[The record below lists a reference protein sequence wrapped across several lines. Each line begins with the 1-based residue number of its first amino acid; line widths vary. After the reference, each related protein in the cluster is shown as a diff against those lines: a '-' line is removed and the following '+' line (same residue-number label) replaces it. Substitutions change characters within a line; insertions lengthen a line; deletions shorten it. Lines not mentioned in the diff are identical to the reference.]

1 MPLVPVLV
9 NIESNGVRLD
19 TEALKQSSEHFTTRL
34 QSIEKEIYTLAE
46 GEFNIASPKQVGEI
60 LFDKLKIVEK
70 AKKQK
75 PDSTSP
81 QKKYW
86 RACEISTISS
96 VRFWNTGD
104 LRNY

>member
-46 GEFNIASPKQVGEI
+46 GEFNIASHQVGGGYFLI
-60 LFDKLKIVEK
+60 
-70 AKKQK
+70 
-75 PDSTSP
+75 
-81 QKKYW
+81 
-86 RACEISTISS
+86 
-96 VRFWNTGD
+96 N
-104 LRNY
+104 